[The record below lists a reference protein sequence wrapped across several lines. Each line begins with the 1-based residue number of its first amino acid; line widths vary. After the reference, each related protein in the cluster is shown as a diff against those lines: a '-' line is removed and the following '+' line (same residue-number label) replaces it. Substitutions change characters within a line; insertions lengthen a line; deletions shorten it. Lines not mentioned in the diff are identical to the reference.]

1 MVDKEPKYYT
11 INLKDQQIRFVD
23 RGQKAIDLLHIL
35 KDHMNYGN
43 GVLSILINEYDEDF
57 ERVIKEMEDF

>member
-1 MVDKEPKYYT
+1 MADKEPKYFT
-11 INLKDQQIRFVD
+11 ISLKDQQIRFVD

-35 KDHMNYGN
+35 KKYMNYGN